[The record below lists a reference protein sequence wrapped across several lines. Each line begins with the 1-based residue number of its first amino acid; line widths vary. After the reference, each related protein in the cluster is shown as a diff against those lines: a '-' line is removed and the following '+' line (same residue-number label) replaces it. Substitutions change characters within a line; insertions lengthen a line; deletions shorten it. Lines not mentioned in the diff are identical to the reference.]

1 MLPDLRERDGSDVV
15 EELEVAATAAELP
28 GMPLLRASSASLA
41 PAGRYGA
48 TSSAGIKPGLTLRS
62 FRILHQRDDRKV

>member
-41 PAGRYGA
+41 PAGRYRA